1 MFSGWVYVGTVLWCH
16 RSWSK
21 GNGDI
26 RAVIHI
32 ERFLFPPFFTKAFT
46 LPIHRMLVWHFSFGE
61 RTIVLVGRHISSLP
75 SFLGYSDLVG
85 FPLSLQY
92 GIHSGHEGHLI
103 WGKKKKKAPWIKSD
117 SVIFCAELSHPC
129 IMSKTWVI
137 DTVFG
142 FSLSLAPVWTLS
154 SRLWCSCWAGF
165 QQASGQRGLPQ
176 VQHMIYS
183 ILA

>member
-103 WGKKKKKAPWIKSD
+103 WGKKKKKSTMNQIR
-117 SVIFCAELSHPC
+117 FRHFLC
-129 IMSKTWVI
+129 WVI
-137 DTVFG
+137 TPMYYVKD
-142 FSLSLAPVWTLS
+142 LSNRYRIWLLPFPCPGLNS
-154 SRLWCSCWAGF
+154 F
-165 QQASGQRGLPQ
+165 Q
-176 VQHMIYS
+176 
-183 ILA
+183 